1 MKKHIVGEKYYADLV
16 LLEGT
21 DYPIGKLYI
30 TMKMYPCSGG
40 TDTGSPGL

>member
-21 DYPIGKLYI
+21 DYPIGKYGRMRRRYL
-30 TMKMYPCSGG
+30 
-40 TDTGSPGL
+40 